1 MTNGAQW
8 PMATIVH
15 MELLLLGDKEIL
27 FFPYKPYA
35 GHPRFHRFRAMGS
48 LQFILE
54 CSIKNTALSYGI
66 SALFPTRHFAREL
79 MVVSWKCQLCSHAI
93 K

>member
-1 MTNGAQW
+1 
-8 PMATIVH
+8 MATTAH

-54 CSIKNTALSYGI
+54 YSIKNTALSYGI

-93 K
+93 KQRKE